1 MGSRSALPPLPPQ
14 YVSVSA
20 SPPAPAVPPRPPLPP
35 LPPHASPRRPSSTG
49 TGAGAGTGTGG
60 PPPPPPPPPLPAIP
74 APAPAHPMAMPVPVP
89 GPAMYGSPAPAPYQQ
104 HHQPPGY
111 HQPTLFAAPT
121 PTHPRRVST
130 ASFTSQ
136 DGSGPPMTSGGAT
149 TALSLS
155 LPLPDPGTLAT
166 AREKALALGD
176 QNRLLQWASDI
187 MKYVE
192 RKSILTANSGTAAE
206 ADLAIKDAQLV
217 GWIDEAIGIV
227 NVHAAKVPTPVPR
240 ALYLRGDLLAS
251 GSFPSYHQRD
261 LRSAFSDFEIAA
273 RMGYPPAYFRCARD
287 YEVLGDVSRAKEVY
301 EKGMGK
307 GDVCCTYRL
316 GMANLL
322 GQLGLTQNLPRA
334 AQLLSEAAD
343 RADLETPQPAYIYG
357 IILAGEFAQVSVP
370 PNVLMPA
377 LVTDPNRSNLTP
389 QQHAL
394 FEAEAFR
401 HISRAAFL
409 HFGPAQLKCGWAF
422 EHAQLGCAFD
432 PLLSVQYYILASQG
446 GELEADLSL
455 SKWFLCGADG
465 FFPKKED
472 LAFVFVDKAARKGL
486 ASAEF
491 ALGYYYEV
499 GVGTEKSVEN
509 AKKWY
514 RKAASHRNADA
525 QERIDDLSKPQ
536 PHELSRTDHQAHMDA
551 KLVRN
556 RTQAQIKSDHQKA
569 GSSSGGGGGHGPAG
583 HPAAGAQHKQAV
595 DVSRRQTMKMVDAYT
610 SVSGRPGP
618 GMAAPWLESSASVV
632 TNNAAGGNRRQG
644 RQEASMPNMPA
655 HHVLTQPV
663 SSSASSTVSSSVS
676 VSQGQHGAG
685 YSLSE
690 SYHHNHQPVP
700 TP

>member
-1 MGSRSALPPLPPQ
+1 
-14 YVSVSA
+14 
-20 SPPAPAVPPRPPLPP
+20 
-35 LPPHASPRRPSSTG
+35 
-49 TGAGAGTGTGG
+49 
-60 PPPPPPPPPLPAIP
+60 
-74 APAPAHPMAMPVPVP
+74 MPVPVP

-472 LAFVFVDKAARKGL
+472 LAF
-486 ASAEF
+486 
-491 ALGYYYEV
+491 
-499 GVGTEKSVEN
+499 
-509 AKKWY
+509 
-514 RKAASHRNADA
+514 
-525 QERIDDLSKPQ
+525 
-536 PHELSRTDHQAHMDA
+536 
-551 KLVRN
+551 
-556 RTQAQIKSDHQKA
+556 AQIKSDHQKA
-569 GSSSGGGGGHGPAG
+569 GSSSGGGGGGGHGPAG

-618 GMAAPWLESSASVV
+618 GMAAPWSESSASVV
-632 TNNAAGGNRRQG
+632 TNNAAGGYRRQG
-644 RQEASMPNMPA
+644 RQEASMPNNMPA
-655 HHVLTQPV
+655 HHVLTRPV

-700 TP
+700 TPASAGAGVGVGGMVGTSPGRKVLAKVSPSIPVHATSAAGARPGFPLSASGALPPLPQAQGGQGTRPNQQPQQQSGRNKVPQQQQGGPPRP